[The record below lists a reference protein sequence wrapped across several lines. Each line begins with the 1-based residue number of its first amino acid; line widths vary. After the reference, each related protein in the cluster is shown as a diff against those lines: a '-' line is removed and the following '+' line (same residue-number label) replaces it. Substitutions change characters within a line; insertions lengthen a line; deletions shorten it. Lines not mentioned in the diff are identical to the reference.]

1 MAEAKLPELDYDK
14 LEIGEELG
22 TYEYLLTQEILDS
35 FRASVE
41 DPEAVFPTIGV
52 KHDATALAMCYQ
64 DNIGL
69 SLIHI

>member
-35 FRASVE
+35 FRASV
-41 DPEAVFPTIGV
+41 
-52 KHDATALAMCYQ
+52 
-64 DNIGL
+64 
-69 SLIHI
+69 